1 MLTRSIGAV
10 IAIALVLTI
19 ALPAMAFVIQTGEN
33 VAITGSLQDDL
44 YAAGQTVSVTG
55 TVDGDV
61 AAAARS
67 VTLGGTVTGGVLV
80 AGQDVRIGGTVGRTV
95 RAVGQTVNINGA
107 VGIDVVV
114 AGGDITVPQQVRIGR
129 DLLAAGQS
137 VHVAGDIG
145 RFLRVVGDTVVVAGR
160 VGKGLRVDARQL
172 TIMPSARIEGDVRY
186 SAVLPID
193 VREGAFI
200 KGKTERVARPPQ
212 REFLVLGVPVEYFV
226 RLWEGLALLLI
237 GLVVVTVA
245 PQGTREVATNA
256 LKRFPL
262 SLAAGLILSV
272 LVPVLA
278 VALMVTVIGIPLAAA
293 LVLLLAAVLYP
304 SMAFVATAIGR
315 VLLAP
320 IGRGKVRPVSIH
332 LTVAVGTV
340 ILAVLFAVPFGWV
353 VRLLAMV
360 TGLGALC
367 LTAWRASG
375 GWKAIATGLRPAQ

>member
-1 MLTRSIGAV
+1 MLTRSIGV
-10 IAIALVLTI
+10 VVVLALVLAV

-33 VAITGSLQDDL
+33 IAITGTLQDDL
-44 YAAGQTVSVTG
+44 YAAGQTVSVAG

-61 AAAARS
+61 AAAAQS
-67 VTLGGTVTGGVLV
+67 VTLGGKVTGGVLV
-80 AGQDVRIGGTVGRTV
+80 AGQDVRVGGTVGRTV
-95 RAVGQTVNINGA
+95 RAAGQTVNIDSV

-114 AGGDITVPQQVRIGR
+114 AGEEINVPQQVRIGR
-129 DLLAAGQS
+129 DLLAAGQN
-137 VHVAGDIG
+137 VHVAGDVG

-186 SAVLPID
+186 SALLPID

-200 KGKTERVARPPQ
+200 KGKTERVPRPPQ
-212 REFLVLGVPVEYFV
+212 REFRVLGVSIEYFI

-237 GLVVVTVA
+237 GLVIVTVA
-245 PQGTREVATNA
+245 PKGTREVATNA

-262 SLAAGLILSV
+262 SLGAGLLLCV
-272 LVPVLA
+272 LVPILA
-278 VALMVTVIGIPLAAA
+278 TALMVTVIGIPLAVA
-293 LVLLLAAVLYP
+293 LVLLLAALVYP
-304 SMAFVATAIGR
+304 AMAFVATAIGR

-320 IGRGKVRPVSIH
+320 IGRGKVRPMSIH
-332 LTVAVGTV
+332 LTVGVGTV

-360 TGLGALC
+360 TGLGALA
-367 LTAWRASG
+367 LTAWRSFG
-375 GWKAIATGLRPAQ
+375 GWKQIASGLRPSQ